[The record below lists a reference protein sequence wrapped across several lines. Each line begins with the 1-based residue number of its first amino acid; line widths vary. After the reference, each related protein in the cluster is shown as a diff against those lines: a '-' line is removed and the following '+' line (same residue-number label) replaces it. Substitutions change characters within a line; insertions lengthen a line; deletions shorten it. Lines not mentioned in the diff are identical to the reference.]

1 MIRIIFSALLTL
13 APISAHAFDR
23 INDEGAFLALI
34 AAKSL
39 TNRLYG
45 ITLRVTPE
53 GVIAG
58 DALGWD
64 VSGAWRWDDGHFC
77 REMAWGGDPIPYNC
91 QLVEASGN
99 ELRFTSDQ
107 GSGASASFKLR

>member
-1 MIRIIFSALLTL
+1 MIRIILAAVLTL
-13 APISAHAFDR
+13 APLSAHALDR
-23 INDEGAFLALI
+23 ITDEGACLALI
-34 AAKSL
+34 AGKSL
-39 TNRLYG
+39 SNRLYG
-45 ITLRVTPE
+45 ITLQVTPE
-53 GVIAG
+53 GEIAG

-64 VSGAWRWDDGHFC
+64 VSGAWRWTDGYFC

-99 ELRFTSDQ
+99 EVRFTSDQ

>member
-1 MIRIIFSALLTL
+1 MIRIILAAVLTL
-13 APISAHAFDR
+13 APLSAHALDR
-23 INDEGAFLALI
+23 ITDEGAFLAL
-34 AAKSL
+34 
-39 TNRLYG
+39 
-45 ITLRVTPE
+45 
-53 GVIAG
+53 IAG

-64 VSGAWRWDDGHFC
+64 VSGAWRWTDGYFC

-99 ELRFTSDQ
+99 EVRFTSDQ